1 MQNPEN
7 RYLHGKEIYWS
18 AICLKKIRKMRQCSE
33 PLQEHGLSFP
43 FVVACADALFGFS
56 FGLFH
61 FYFLPYNTS

>member
-7 RYLHGKEIYWS
+7 RYLQRKETYWS
-18 AICLKKIRKMRQCSE
+18 AICLKKIRKMRQY
-33 PLQEHGLSFP
+33 GLSFP